1 MFGNANYICD
11 FVFQKAQQRTGFQ
24 VNFEKKKFFNTALI
38 NPFVNIAVL
47 KFFTKYLKC
56 SIE

>member
-11 FVFQKAQQRTGFQ
+11 FVFQKAQQRTGLQ

-47 KFFTKYLKC
+47 KFFTK
-56 SIE
+56 E